1 MHVIA
6 AKAVCLKEALS
17 PEFKTYQAQIKKNAA
32 TLASEL
38 MSRGIDIVSGGTDN
52 HLMLVD
58 LIKQGKTGKEVEHN
72 LDEVGITCNKNT
84 IPNDPQSPFVT
95 SGIRLGTPAVTT
107 RGFIEEDM
115 KEVAELISMVIKD
128 FEGTRDE
135 VTSRVHALCKK
146 HPLYE

>member
-58 LIKQGKTGKEVEHN
+58 LIKQEKTVRK
-72 LDEVGITCNKNT
+72 LNT
-84 IPNDPQSPFVT
+84 TLTKWASPVTRIPSP
-95 SGIRLGTPAVTT
+95 TT
-107 RGFIEEDM
+107 R
-115 KEVAELISMVIKD
+115 KVRL
-128 FEGTRDE
+128 
-135 VTSRVHALCKK
+135 
-146 HPLYE
+146 